1 VSNTNNFDKSKGIAS
16 LFLLKAIGAIFVLLI
31 HFKFPYKGVVEPI
44 YRIGVPIF
52 FVVGGYFFYSVD
64 LSKVKE
70 RGKKTLRKMILL
82 ILFFNLI
89 YGIVNHFILGKSIV
103 FSFDFAKRLILYGD
117 NIEGILWF
125 LTSYFWTVVLI
136 YFLIQI
142 NLKRIIFP
150 LAVVLAVYNLL
161 SGQYTNLVGLHLNHV
176 APQYYLPY
184 LLVSYPFFIM
194 GMWLRK
200 HEKDKILRLTDKIVL
215 RLFFISIICCYI
227 EHRILVILGIYSGS
241 TMMSA
246 FFLTFTTMVLCIKH
260 KDFGSHRSIAFLS
273 TIGQEHSGNIY
284 YWQFFVFNLF
294 IHPFLL
300 RYPIF
305 DRTSA
310 LVMFLSLLFF
320 SAIMNNLKKGT
331 IQLLKTNQ

>member
-1 VSNTNNFDKSKGIAS
+1 
-16 LFLLKAIGAIFVLLI
+16 
-31 HFKFPYKGVVEPI
+31 
-44 YRIGVPIF
+44 
-52 FVVGGYFFYSVD
+52 
-64 LSKVKE
+64 
-70 RGKKTLRKMILL
+70 
-82 ILFFNLI
+82 
-89 YGIVNHFILGKSIV
+89 
-103 FSFDFAKRLILYGD
+103 
-117 NIEGILWF
+117 
-125 LTSYFWTVVLI
+125 
-136 YFLIQI
+136 
-142 NLKRIIFP
+142 
-150 LAVVLAVYNLL
+150 
-161 SGQYTNLVGLHLNHV
+161 
-176 APQYYLPY
+176 
-184 LLVSYPFFIM
+184 
-194 GMWLRK
+194 MWLRK

-215 RLFFISIICCYI
+215 RLFFISIICYYI

>member
-1 VSNTNNFDKSKGIAS
+1 MSNTNNFDKPKGITS

-31 HFKFPYKGVVEPI
+31 HFKFPYKGVAEPI

-64 LSKVKE
+64 LSKLKE
-70 RGKKTLRKMILL
+70 RGKKALRKMILL

-136 YFLIQI
+136 YLLIQI

-161 SGQYTNLVGLHLNHV
+161 SGQYT
-176 APQYYLPY
+176 
-184 LLVSYPFFIM
+184 
-194 GMWLRK
+194 
-200 HEKDKILRLTDKIVL
+200 
-215 RLFFISIICCYI
+215 
-227 EHRILVILGIYSGS
+227 
-241 TMMSA
+241 
-246 FFLTFTTMVLCIKH
+246 
-260 KDFGSHRSIAFLS
+260 
-273 TIGQEHSGNIY
+273 
-284 YWQFFVFNLF
+284 
-294 IHPFLL
+294 
-300 RYPIF
+300 
-305 DRTSA
+305 
-310 LVMFLSLLFF
+310 
-320 SAIMNNLKKGT
+320 
-331 IQLLKTNQ
+331 